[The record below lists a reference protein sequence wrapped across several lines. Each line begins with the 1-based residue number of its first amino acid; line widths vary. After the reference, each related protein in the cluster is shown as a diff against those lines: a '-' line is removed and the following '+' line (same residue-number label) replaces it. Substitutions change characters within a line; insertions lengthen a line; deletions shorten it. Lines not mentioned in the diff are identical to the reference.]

1 MKTFKIRVTN
11 TKDKNYLKNYIYKY
25 RYWQNILTID
35 VSDMQGHSNAL
46 KIRQEE
52 STCTTK
58 KSLYSGKRIKR
69 GLFKDTT
76 INKIFNADL
85 NYTVNHIKKLT
96 INKNFQR
103 LKDNRSFVIQ

>member
-35 VSDMQGHSNAL
+35 VSDIQRHSNAL
-46 KIRQEE
+46 KTRQEK
-52 STCTTK
+52 STCITK
-58 KSLYSGKRIKR
+58 KSLYSGKRTKR

-76 INKIFNADL
+76 INKINADL
-85 NYTVNHIKKLT
+85 NDTVNHIKKLT